1 MMWTV
6 GGCDLLVS
14 PDSGP
19 LHLAHALGVP
29 VVGLYGHTNPARVG
43 PYSRFHDLVVDAY
56 HDPEEAPDPT
66 ETVARSGRMDRIAV
80 TDVLERVDRAFTLYV
95 PPGGRR
101 TNPTEKR
108 P

>member
-29 VVGLYGHTNPARVG
+29 VVGLYGHTNPVRVG
-43 PYSRFHDLVVDAY
+43 PYSRFRDLVVDAY
-56 HDPEEAPDPT
+56 HDPEEAPDPAAT
-66 ETVARSGRMDRIAV
+66 RARSGRMERISPA
-80 TDVLERVDRAFTLYV
+80 DVLERVDRAFARYV
-95 PPGGRR
+95 PTALRR
-101 TNPTEKR
+101 TNPTEDR
-108 P
+108 T